1 MSTLTATSPDTSH
14 RGPPQPSP
22 QSPSWLKEDGT
33 LTNPPMSST
42 QEPSAADRLR
52 TTMAAVR
59 LSFTWLGVRRTL
71 APEQR
76 STAAEAFQ
84 ADRQLLTASKLILD
98 VRNPA
103 YRKVARVRSEAAHRW
118 RAATLPF
125 PEPGVRLLDQNS
137 VGLFA
142 GTMAAY
148 RERLHEAAHE
158 LADAYEPMK
167 AEARQRLG
175 TLFNEADYPETLF
188 GLFDLEVSY
197 PPIEPPRYLVALS
210 PSLYRQEHARV
221 RERFAAAVELTEQAF
236 ASELGRLMS
245 HLAERLSGT
254 ADGRP
259 RIFRDSA
266 IENIREF
273 LVHFQQLNVRSS
285 RDLDDLVARAEAT
298 IAGLAPQDLR
308 SSRSLR
314 ESVARDAQAIE
325 AAVELFMTDR
335 PRRAILRRSTGGEA

>member
-1 MSTLTATSPDTSH
+1 MSTLTANSPDTRHS
-14 RGPPQPSP
+14 GPPQPSA
-22 QSPSWLKEDGT
+22 QRHSRLEGDSA
-33 LTNPPMSST
+33 LTAPPTTHT
-42 QEPSAADRLR
+42 QEPAAADRLR

-98 VRNPA
+98 VRHPA
-103 YRKVARVRSEAAHRW
+103 YRNVARVRSEAAHHW

-125 PEPGVRLLDQNS
+125 PEPGVRLLNQNS

-142 GTMAAY
+142 STMAAY
-148 RERLHEAAHE
+148 RERLHEAARE
-158 LADAYEPMK
+158 LASAYGSMK

-175 TLFNEADYPETLF
+175 TLFNETDYPETLE

-210 PSLYRQEHARV
+210 PALYRQEHARV
-221 RERFAAAVELTEQAF
+221 RERFAAAVELAEQAF

-245 HLAERLSGT
+245 HLAERLSGS

-266 IENIREF
+266 IGNIREF
-273 LVHFQQLNVRSS
+273 LARFQQLNVRSS
-285 RDLDDLVARAEAT
+285 RELDDLVTKAEAT

-325 AAVELFMTDR
+325 AAVDLFMTDR